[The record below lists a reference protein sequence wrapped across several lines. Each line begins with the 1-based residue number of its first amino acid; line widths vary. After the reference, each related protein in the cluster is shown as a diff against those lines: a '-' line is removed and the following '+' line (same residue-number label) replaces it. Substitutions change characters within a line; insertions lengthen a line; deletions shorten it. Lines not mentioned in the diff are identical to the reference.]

1 MAIIKDIKVGYIDH
15 AGVGVSFS
23 VNGEGWGA
31 GVHLSFEEVAEWLK
45 ENYIDDIKTLNGKP
59 CIVEIDENRT
69 VNFKR
74 FLKI

>member
-1 MAIIKDIKVGYIDH
+1 
-15 AGVGVSFS
+15 
-23 VNGEGWGA
+23 
-31 GVHLSFEEVAEWLK
+31 VAEWLK